1 MLSLIVSA
9 VYTVFPVLTKMFRS
23 QTIKKLARPQLNK
36 QALQLKYFNQKKMSF
51 LKCMSHTKLKM
62 LPKLLQGLAIEL
74 MSAINT
80 SPKEELLTTELVPTL
95 VSSDANINTALEQQT
110 PTHMDSLPMS
120 LNSD

>member
-1 MLSLIVSA
+1 
-9 VYTVFPVLTKMFRS
+9 
-23 QTIKKLARPQLNK
+23 
-36 QALQLKYFNQKKMSF
+36 
-51 LKCMSHTKLKM
+51 MSHTKLKM

>member
-1 MLSLIVSA
+1 
-9 VYTVFPVLTKMFRS
+9 
-23 QTIKKLARPQLNK
+23 
-36 QALQLKYFNQKKMSF
+36 MSF

-80 SPKEELLTTELVPTL
+80 SSKKELLTTELVPTL

-110 PTHMDSLPMS
+110 PTHMNSLPMS
-120 LNSD
+120 LNSRLEKQLGES